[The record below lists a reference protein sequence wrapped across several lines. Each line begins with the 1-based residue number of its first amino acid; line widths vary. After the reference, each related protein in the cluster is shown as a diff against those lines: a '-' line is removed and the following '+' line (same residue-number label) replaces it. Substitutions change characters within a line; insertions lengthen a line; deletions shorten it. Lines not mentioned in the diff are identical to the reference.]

1 MEDALSL
8 ADAADAALRYR
19 VVRTPTGVCVEPGT
33 ANDHLFDLKDI
44 LVLVRSKLENG
55 DLVSIVV

>member
-1 MEDALSL
+1 MEDALSV

-33 ANDHLFDLKDI
+33 ANDHLFDLEQA
-44 LVLVRSKLENG
+44 LELVRAKLESG
-55 DLVSIVV
+55 DMVSIVV